1 MRPALA
7 MLVLAMAFGG
17 GCSLPDCPL
26 VVVHVERQWS
36 GAERVASGIASLARG
51 REVYLLTTEPGDWRS
66 TSLMPSIKP
75 SKVVVAP
82 GGEWEGLA
90 LPGGRAEF
98 CGAYLRACL
107 ATAARA
113 VVRRSPGVTI
123 VLPMRCVLHGESR
136 TLEEVL
142 RDNWHGDADAF
153 LGYMEEEVAPNFGLS
168 RPVAS
173 IEGGLLL
180 LRESAI
186 LRNKAR
192 WQP

>member
-7 MLVLAMAFGG
+7 MLASLAIMLAS
-17 GCSLPDCPL
+17 GCSLPNCPL
-26 VVVHVERQWS
+26 VVVHVERHWD
-36 GAERVASGIASLARG
+36 GASRVAGEVASLAKG
-51 REVYLLTTEPGDWRS
+51 REVYLLTTEPGDWRFV
-66 TSLMPSIKP
+66 SLMPSIEP
-75 SKVVVAP
+75 YKVVVAP

-98 CGAYLRACL
+98 CGVYLRACL

-142 RDNWHGDADAF
+142 RDNWRGDTDAF
-153 LGYMEEEVAPNFGLS
+153 LGYMEREVAPNFGLS
-168 RPVAS
+168 QPVAL
-173 IEGGLLL
+173 IEGASLL
-180 LRESAI
+180 LRESATS
-186 LRNKAR
+186 RE
-192 WQP
+192 P

>member
-1 MRPALA
+1 MMLA
-7 MLVLAMAFGG
+7 SLVITLAN

-26 VVVHVERQWS
+26 VVVHVERHWD
-36 GAERVASGIASLARG
+36 GAAKVAGEVVSLARG
-51 REVYLLTTEPGDWRS
+51 REVYLLTTEPGNWRS
-66 TSLMPSIKP
+66 TSLVPTVKP

-107 ATAARA
+107 ATAASA

-123 VLPMRCVLHGESR
+123 VLPMRCVLHGENR

-142 RDNWHGDADAF
+142 RSNWRGDADAF
-153 LGYMEEEVAPNFGLS
+153 LSYMEREVAPSFGLS
-168 RPVAS
+168 QPVAS
-173 IEGGLLL
+173 FEGNSLL
-180 LRESAI
+180 LRESATS
-186 LRNKAR
+186 REPWR
-192 WQP
+192 P

>member
-1 MRPALA
+1 MLA
-7 MLVLAMAFGG
+7 SLASLAITLAS

-26 VVVHVERQWS
+26 VVVHVERHWD
-36 GAERVASGIASLARG
+36 GAAQIAGEVASLARR

-66 TSLMPSIKP
+66 TSLVPSIKP

-107 ATAARA
+107 ATAVRA
-113 VVRRSPGVTI
+113 VVRRSPGITI
-123 VLPMRCVLHGESR
+123 VLPMRCVLHGENR

-142 RDNWHGDADAF
+142 RSNWRGDTDAF
-153 LGYMEEEVAPNFGLS
+153 LSYMEREVAPNFGLS
-168 RPVAS
+168 QPVAS
-173 IEGGLLL
+173 IKDASLL
-180 LRESAI
+180 LRESATS
-186 LRNKAR
+186 RE
-192 WQP
+192 P